1 MQYPSPLDKVRHM
14 QDTASD
20 FGPLASFWLP
30 SATSPLKPETQSRER
45 LLDRV
50 FDRDRPVTPSTES
63 SPRGGSGRDGG
74 TPLRTKENT
83 VSMAPSNNG
92 FLLLDAGLNLVAS
105 NDPALQIL
113 CFPSRGDRI
122 KQPKVFLA
130 DRVRTVLLD
139 HQHQGGPAFVKELKS
154 GKRRYICKSFQ
165 VDCNVRDFVQPVV
178 AVLLERD
185 AGGSMMLTEISQQFD
200 LTQRERETVE
210 FLLQGLTS
218 KEIAT
223 RMKISPNTVKAFLR
237 LVMVKMKVSTRS
249 GIAGKIAGARPN
261 A

>member
-1 MQYPSPLDKVRHM
+1 
-14 QDTASD
+14 
-20 FGPLASFWLP
+20 
-30 SATSPLKPETQSRER
+30 
-45 LLDRV
+45 
-50 FDRDRPVTPSTES
+50 
-63 SPRGGSGRDGG
+63 
-74 TPLRTKENT
+74 
-83 VSMAPSNNG
+83 VSMAPSVNG
-92 FLLLDAGLNLVAS
+92 FLLLDAGLNLIAS

-113 CFPSRGDRI
+113 CFPSRADRI
-122 KQPKVFLA
+122 KQPKVFVA
-130 DRVRTVLLD
+130 DRVRTTLVD
-139 HQHQGGPAFVKELKS
+139 HQHQSGPAFVKEFKS

-165 VDCNVRDFVQPVV
+165 VDCNGPYAVQPAF

-185 AGGSMMLTEISQQFD
+185 EASSYSALTEVSEHYD

-210 FLLQGLTS
+210 FLLQGFTS

-249 GIAGKIAGARPN
+249 GIAGKIAGSKPN